1 MTRLLSDA
9 RDKLAHCE
17 KLLAAYDLVLDDL
30 SDWDSD
36 EWVFVRKRVEM
47 MRLDIADEIEVI
59 TRNSVEMVMR

>member
-1 MTRLLSDA
+1 
-9 RDKLAHCE
+9 
-17 KLLAAYDLVLDDL
+17 VLDDL

-59 TRNSVEMVMR
+59 TRNIVEMVMR